1 MRYRHTQPNF
11 NFLWAN
17 VRSARAERSVRGWY
31 VPLGPPPRG
40 FWHENVI
47 ITSPAFRAFISGG
60 REPLP
65 HAVSA
70 AAAVDARVGDV
81 GSALGRHF
89 KRWEIERLLECA
101 YSGWR

>member
-11 NFLWAN
+11 NFLWEN

-47 ITSPAFRAFISGG
+47 ITNSR
-60 REPLP
+60 
-65 HAVSA
+65 
-70 AAAVDARVGDV
+70 
-81 GSALGRHF
+81 
-89 KRWEIERLLECA
+89 CA
-101 YSGWR
+101 PRMP